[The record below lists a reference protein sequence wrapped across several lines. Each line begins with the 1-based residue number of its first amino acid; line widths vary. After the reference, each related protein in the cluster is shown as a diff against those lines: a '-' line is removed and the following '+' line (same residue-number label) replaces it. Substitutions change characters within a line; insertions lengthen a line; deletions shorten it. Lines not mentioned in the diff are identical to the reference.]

1 MSGIIRGFIFQ
12 ISLLCLSVVTLGYAS
27 PSMADPVPVAWL
39 GIENMTSNFTKKY
52 QAKGAGL
59 IQLERD
65 EPPASVTMEHFIL
78 PSREIVFRG
87 KRLNEIPSFIR
98 MAVHQINAEPI
109 NVGTKTTQIRTLA
122 DNTLLFEIDAEDGEF
137 TIFDYD
143 ARTPM
148 SMSIGDRVSSS
159 VARVYQ
165 NESLEK
171 LISIQIGEYSLREI
185 NSDAGKFEFC
195 ETTRFLNP
203 DRNYELGRSVDDCL
217 IFDRENHLNGY
228 VLRFNDREEGTR
240 FEVTGKIEI
249 TD

>member
-27 PSMADPVPVAWL
+27 PAMADPVPVAWL
-39 GIENMTSNFTKKY
+39 GIEALTSNFTKKY

-59 IQLERD
+59 IQLERG

-87 KRLNEIPSFIR
+87 KRRNEIPIFIR

-109 NVGTKTTQIRTLA
+109 NVETKTTQISTLE
-122 DNTLLFEIDAEDGEF
+122 DNTLLFEIDADDGEF
-137 TIFDYD
+137 TIFDYY
-143 ARTPM
+143 ARAPL

-171 LISIQIGEYSLREI
+171 LVSVQIGEYSLREI

-195 ETTRFLNP
+195 ETTSFLNF
-203 DRNYELGRSVDDCL
+203 DRKYELGTVVEDCQ
-217 IFDRENHLNGY
+217 IFDRENHLESFIMR
-228 VLRFNDREEGTR
+228 VEDRKDGTR
-240 FEVTGKIEI
+240 FEVAGKIEI